1 MMNEEERKKAIETA
15 NWEELTQ
22 KDLTNDVEFG
32 YYYEALVLRYIRG
45 LKRAAIL
52 GVLNTIYKKVQHQ
65 QDKKEFASNIF
76 LLYESPK
83 QNDYELSN
91 EQRHIISEWAETE
104 SEQPQQQEN
113 ELPERVKKG
122 LEDNVL
128 LELSD
133 NNKDNLKKFL
143 LFCETAETPTK
154 IARQAVIL
162 KFIKMRGDKA
172 KLYNHLIS
180 LGYKMGTI
188 ANFNIAASNKE
199 VEMKRGNK

>member
-1 MMNEEERKKAIETA
+1 MNEEERKKAIETA

-65 QDKKEFASNIF
+65 QDKKGFATNIF
-76 LLYESPK
+76 LFYEEHK

-91 EQRHIISEWAETE
+91 EQRHIISEWAEAE

-113 ELPERVKKG
+113 ELPERVRNG
-122 LEDNVL
+122 LNDNVL
-128 LELSD
+128 IEMFD
-133 NNKDNLKKFL
+133 NDKEKLKMFL
-143 LFCETAETPTK
+143 LFCEQSKNGESIVKKANQLKLFDNNTIKKVHDK
-154 IARQAVIL
+154 IYDL
-162 KFIKMRGDKA
+162 F
-172 KLYNHLIS
+172 
-180 LGYKMGTI
+180 
-188 ANFNIAASNKE
+188 
-199 VEMKRGNK
+199 GNKVTGYDNWKTYAVRKR